1 MFDTVSYLILDQ
13 DLFFSESLS
22 TIVNNSTIVARQI
35 VSLRPP
41 MLNVEFHDTTV
52 QKHADLIKQKCNQ
65 EVESS
70 RADDKFFT
78 PEFFQATKLCWEDQ
92 GAQSVFK
99 RSNEFQLI
107 DCAK

>member
-1 MFDTVSYLILDQ
+1 MFDTYLILDH
-13 DLFFSESLS
+13 DLIFSESLS
-22 TIVNNSTIVARQI
+22 TILARQI
-35 VSLRPP
+35 VSPRPP

-65 EVESS
+65 EVDSS
-70 RADDKFFT
+70 RADDNFFT

>member
-1 MFDTVSYLILDQ
+1 MFDTYLILDQ
-13 DLFFSESLS
+13 DLFFSESIS
-22 TIVNNSTIVARQI
+22 TILARQI

-70 RADDKFFT
+70 RADDNFFT